1 MHNLR
6 RGLPHGWL
14 SLAASR
20 ASVWR
25 SYLHDGLSP
34 SFNFFLVWTVRRR
47 ATSVEEKAPQKRG
60 AYC

>member
-1 MHNLR
+1 MRYLR
-6 RGLPHGWL
+6 RGLPHGRL

-34 SFNFFLVWTVRRR
+34 SFNFLLVWTVRRR